1 MKKYQTQIN
10 SIFHLAWPAI
20 VQEALNVVVTYADTA
35 MVGALGASASA
46 AVGLTGSVGWLVSS
60 IAIAFG
66 IGILAVCAQS
76 DGAHDDVKIKKAGQ
90 QAFFMTLIVGS
101 ILTIVCLAISPFLP
115 TWLGGDVT
123 IRSDASMY
131 FMITSLPLLFR
142 TAVLIFSS
150 ALRGVSDMKTPMLIN
165 LYMNFLNVIF
175 NFFLIYPTRQ
185 WMSLTIPGAHLGVK
199 GAAIATALS
208 FVIGGLLMFRRYYM
222 NPSFD
227 FQASGFHFDLPVFKE
242 CLHIGIPVVLERAVI
257 CLGHVTFASLIAQL
271 GVIQFAAHTIA
282 LQAEQ
287 AFYIPGYGFQSA
299 ASTMVGNA
307 VGEKNEHKVKQ
318 TTYLICSMTFF
329 LMLFLGAMLFVFA
342 NQLMSIFTPDQQ
354 VIELGTN
361 VLRIVSVSEPIY
373 GVLVILEG
381 TFNGMGDTRA
391 PFLFSL
397 LTMWGIRILGS
408 WVMIH
413 IFSFG
418 LEAVWVMMV
427 CDNVARCLLLSRR
440 FLKKKWIYRL
450 NLT

>member
-76 DGAHDDVKIKKAGQ
+76 DGAHDDVKMKKAGQ

-165 LYMNFLNVIF
+165 LYMNFLLCI
-175 NFFLIYPTRQ
+175 
-185 WMSLTIPGAHLGVK
+185 
-199 GAAIATALS
+199 
-208 FVIGGLLMFRRYYM
+208 
-222 NPSFD
+222 
-227 FQASGFHFDLPVFKE
+227 
-242 CLHIGIPVVLERAVI
+242 
-257 CLGHVTFASLIAQL
+257 
-271 GVIQFAAHTIA
+271 
-282 LQAEQ
+282 
-287 AFYIPGYGFQSA
+287 
-299 ASTMVGNA
+299 
-307 VGEKNEHKVKQ
+307 
-318 TTYLICSMTFF
+318 
-329 LMLFLGAMLFVFA
+329 
-342 NQLMSIFTPDQQ
+342 
-354 VIELGTN
+354 
-361 VLRIVSVSEPIY
+361 
-373 GVLVILEG
+373 
-381 TFNGMGDTRA
+381 
-391 PFLFSL
+391 
-397 LTMWGIRILGS
+397 WG
-408 WVMIH
+408 
-413 IFSFG
+413 
-418 LEAVWVMMV
+418 
-427 CDNVARCLLLSRR
+427 
-440 FLKKKWIYRL
+440 
-450 NLT
+450 